1 MGQKKKRIIRAGYL
15 AFLTFV
21 CMLNAASLFARSGN
35 EMRWEQVEPG
45 VWKGTFGT
53 PEDYSLLEASGAEPL
68 EEGFLS
74 LPDVEIP
81 ALHADITATVQDGK
95 TYLSIPLEKKEQIYG
110 LGLNF
115 QSVFQRG
122 KVLNLHVDHYGG
134 RDDGRT
140 HAPVPFYVSSRG
152 YGILVNSAR
161 YLTVYA
167 GSGIRK
173 DSPHAEKA
181 KDRNTDK
188 SWTAQPYSD
197 AVSILIPA
205 EGVEVY
211 LFAGPAPL
219 DVVRRY
225 NLLCGGGVLP
235 PRWGLGFTQRTPTL
249 YTSAQV
255 EKEVDDFERY
265 GYPLD
270 FIGLEPGWQ
279 SRAYPCSLE
288 WDDSRYPDPAG
299 FVRRLMDKGVRI
311 NLWTNPYIS
320 PESELYD
327 KMYPLS
333 GSHTVWNGIVPDFAD
348 EKAQCLWK
356 EKLLQEH
363 VGIGVSGYKIDEVDG
378 YDRWLWPDVAV
389 FPSGISAEQMRQ
401 TYGLL
406 VQRTTT
412 EIFRERNQRTYG
424 LVRSSNAGAS
434 GLPYVLYNDYYNHRD
449 FITALVNSGFCGLL
463 WTPEVRGTKSAEEW
477 VRRFQSVVFS
487 PMAMIDS
494 WASAVKPWTFPE
506 VAGTIKEYALL
517 RMRLMPYFYT
527 EFAKYHFEGTPP
539 FRAMYLEPGFGP
551 EGIAASRGKEQ
562 NLEENP
568 YLETVA
574 KEIRD
579 QYMAGEYLLVAP
591 MFVGE
596 TSRKVVLPEGN
607 WYDFYTG
614 DYVGNGETITV
625 SPGLERIP
633 VFVKDGGIIPM
644 MEAVLHAPRS
654 GQKVNLEIRHYGKSD
669 GACRLY
675 DDDGETYDYEKGVCS
690 WRNIKVKRQ
699 KNGKLK
705 GSISKSESGK
715 PDSVNKVTW
724 VFMTEG
730 NEPSEL

>member
-1 MGQKKKRIIRAGYL
+1 MSYPLVLSSAVPGWTVRTQKCGLPAGKIAVFELCSRKYAAPL
-15 AFLTFV
+15 LT
-21 CMLNAASLFARSGN
+21 
-35 EMRWEQVEPG
+35 
-45 VWKGTFGT
+45 TD
-53 PEDYSLLEASGAEPL
+53 PEIGCL
-68 EEGFLS
+68 
-74 LPDVEIP
+74 IP
-81 ALHADITATVQDGK
+81 CRTAIYEKQDGK

-197 AVSILIPA
+197 AVSILILA

-270 FIGLEPGWQ
+270 FIG
-279 SRAYPCSLE
+279 
-288 WDDSRYPDPAG
+288 
-299 FVRRLMDKGVRI
+299 
-311 NLWTNPYIS
+311 
-320 PESELYD
+320 
-327 KMYPLS
+327 
-333 GSHTVWNGIVPDFAD
+333 
-348 EKAQCLWK
+348 
-356 EKLLQEH
+356 
-363 VGIGVSGYKIDEVDG
+363 
-378 YDRWLWPDVAV
+378 
-389 FPSGISAEQMRQ
+389 
-401 TYGLL
+401 
-406 VQRTTT
+406 
-412 EIFRERNQRTYG
+412 
-424 LVRSSNAGAS
+424 
-434 GLPYVLYNDYYNHRD
+434 
-449 FITALVNSGFCGLL
+449 
-463 WTPEVRGTKSAEEW
+463 
-477 VRRFQSVVFS
+477 
-487 PMAMIDS
+487 
-494 WASAVKPWTFPE
+494 
-506 VAGTIKEYALL
+506 
-517 RMRLMPYFYT
+517 
-527 EFAKYHFEGTPP
+527 
-539 FRAMYLEPGFGP
+539 LEPGFGP

-730 NEPSEL
+730 NESSEL

>member
-1 MGQKKKRIIRAGYL
+1 MGQKKKRIIRASYL

-53 PEDYSLLEASGAEPL
+53 PEDYSLLEASGAESL

-81 ALHADITATVQDGK
+81 ALHADITATVQGGK

-188 SWTAQPYSD
+188 SWTVQPYSD
-197 AVSILIPA
+197 AVSILIPT

-270 FIGLEPGWQ
+270 FIG
-279 SRAYPCSLE
+279 
-288 WDDSRYPDPAG
+288 
-299 FVRRLMDKGVRI
+299 
-311 NLWTNPYIS
+311 
-320 PESELYD
+320 
-327 KMYPLS
+327 
-333 GSHTVWNGIVPDFAD
+333 
-348 EKAQCLWK
+348 
-356 EKLLQEH
+356 
-363 VGIGVSGYKIDEVDG
+363 
-378 YDRWLWPDVAV
+378 
-389 FPSGISAEQMRQ
+389 
-401 TYGLL
+401 
-406 VQRTTT
+406 
-412 EIFRERNQRTYG
+412 
-424 LVRSSNAGAS
+424 
-434 GLPYVLYNDYYNHRD
+434 
-449 FITALVNSGFCGLL
+449 
-463 WTPEVRGTKSAEEW
+463 
-477 VRRFQSVVFS
+477 
-487 PMAMIDS
+487 
-494 WASAVKPWTFPE
+494 
-506 VAGTIKEYALL
+506 
-517 RMRLMPYFYT
+517 
-527 EFAKYHFEGTPP
+527 
-539 FRAMYLEPGFGP
+539 LEPGFGP

>member
-1 MGQKKKRIIRAGYL
+1 MEGHVRDTGGLFFAGSLGSRTAGRRILEPAGCGDSRL
-15 AFLTFV
+15 A
-21 CMLNAASLFARSGN
+21 RGYHRYGSGREN
-35 EMRWEQVEPG
+35 VSFHSAGE
-45 VWKGTFGT
+45 
-53 PEDYSLLEASGAEPL
+53 
-68 EEGFLS
+68 
-74 LPDVEIP
+74 
-81 ALHADITATVQDGK
+81 
-95 TYLSIPLEKKEQIYG
+95 KEQIYG

-270 FIGLEPGWQ
+270 FIGLNQRIWPRGYRCFKGQ
-279 SRAYPCSLE
+279 RA
-288 WDDSRYPDPAG
+288 
-299 FVRRLMDKGVRI
+299 
-311 NLWTNPYIS
+311 
-320 PESELYD
+320 ESGR
-327 KMYPLS
+327 KSLS
-333 GSHTVWNGIVPDFAD
+333 GN
-348 EKAQCLWK
+348 
-356 EKLLQEH
+356 
-363 VGIGVSGYKIDEVDG
+363 
-378 YDRWLWPDVAV
+378 R
-389 FPSGISAEQMRQ
+389 
-401 TYGLL
+401 
-406 VQRTTT
+406 
-412 EIFRERNQRTYG
+412 RERNQGSVYG
-424 LVRSSNAGAS
+424 
-434 GLPYVLYNDYYNHRD
+434 
-449 FITALVNSGFCGLL
+449 
-463 WTPEVRGTKSAEEW
+463 
-477 VRRFQSVVFS
+477 RR
-487 PMAMIDS
+487 I
-494 WASAVKPWTFPE
+494 
-506 VAGTIKEYALL
+506 
-517 RMRLMPYFYT
+517 
-527 EFAKYHFEGTPP
+527 FAC
-539 FRAMYLEPGFGP
+539 A
-551 EGIAASRGKEQ
+551 
-562 NLEENP
+562 
-568 YLETVA
+568 
-574 KEIRD
+574 
-579 QYMAGEYLLVAP
+579 AP

-669 GACRLY
+669 GSLPA
-675 DDDGETYDYEKGVCS
+675 V
-690 WRNIKVKRQ
+690 
-699 KNGKLK
+699 
-705 GSISKSESGK
+705 
-715 PDSVNKVTW
+715 
-724 VFMTEG
+724 
-730 NEPSEL
+730 